1 MKVLITLP
9 EPFDRLIHAAAT
21 MNCVNCVITTDQ
33 VLDGVKVSAALDG
46 PKPIGLLESYFGS
59 SFAPISGQPEIEAA
73 MTAAGDGARGVVF
86 ASPGPGQVGH
96 VFNVVNQGGAIRF
109 LDGQPGTTASFDGY
123 SAFYFMR
130 YR

>member
-1 MKVLITLP
+1 
-9 EPFDRLIHAAAT
+9 

-33 VLDGVKVSAALDG
+33 MLDGVKVSAALDG
-46 PKPIGLLESYFGS
+46 PKPIGFLESYFGS
-59 SFAPISGQPEIEAA
+59 SFAPISGQSAIEAA
-73 MTAAGDGARGVVF
+73 MSAAGDGARGVVF

-96 VFNVVNQGGAIRF
+96 VFNVVNQGGVIRF
-109 LDGQPGTTASFDGY
+109 LDGQPGTTASFSGY